1 MKITSVLTIFFIFFT
16 VAAKEGKPSIS
27 SRVRFEKGL
36 SESTISGWEK
46 DFFKISDVL
55 ETPDEIADI
64 EEIPDIDT
72 VKTIKKVRHPK
83 KRTVVRS
90 QNKIES
96 DISQDVAGTQQDV
109 TATQQDVVSQ
119 PVEKIEKKPAVEQPA
134 PEMEI
139 EKTEEVPDNL
149 ANDVDR
155 SERMRKMKELLKKRK
170 GKGRIEDRRVY

>member
-16 VAAKEGKPSIS
+16 VGAKEGNPSIS

-72 VKTIKKVRHPK
+72 VKTIKKVHHPK

-96 DISQDVAGTQQDV
+96 DISQDITG
-109 TATQQDVVSQ
+109 TQQDVVSQ
-119 PVEKIEKKPAVEQPA
+119 PVEKIEKKPAVEQHA
-134 PEMEI
+134 PEMEV
-139 EKTEEVPDNL
+139 EKTDEVPDNL